1 MQSANAEEFI
11 MRRESG
17 NVTDVNFEQ
26 PIKALL
32 LTVSTPLWMTI
43 SVKAEQL
50 INACT
55 GMLVSFLLIV
65 T

>member
-1 MQSANAEEFI
+1 MQSANAEELI

-32 LTVSTPLWMTI
+32 ATVSTPLWMTI
-43 SVKAEQL
+43 SVKAEQF
-50 INACT
+50 INACA